1 MQIHRLRRSLPCGV
15 LLRNGYAGGDSSGRL
30 HRLHGLRGGLSRARY
45 LCGRRRSRGIHKGHR
60 VQRRRGG
67 ADQGLRRA
75 RVLDLVG
82 LHGVE
87 LNVFC
92 EFRGNVCVRIDGV
105 HRANLNTGH
114 AIDAVVG
121 MNHYLRIH
129 LVEARDR
136 ADFYTVGEFASVTF
150 LGHNMGHSV

>member
-1 MQIHRLRRSLPCGV
+1 
-15 LLRNGYAGGDSSGRL
+15 
-30 HRLHGLRGGLSRARY
+30 
-45 LCGRRRSRGIHKGHR
+45 
-60 VQRRRGG
+60 
-67 ADQGLRRA
+67 
-75 RVLDLVG
+75 
-82 LHGVE
+82 
-87 LNVFC
+87 
-92 EFRGNVCVRIDGV
+92 V

-150 LGHNMGHSV
+150 LGHNVGHSVSVILIQGCVKKLCYE